1 MPKYFKKIFS
11 VVLAAV
17 LLITA
22 TAPSGAIAASKP
34 GRPSFKVVKRAKK
47 SVTLKINKTKNA
59 TGYQIFIA
67 NSKHGKYKQTAAS
80 RIRKVQITKLKKD
93 KVYSVKARAF
103 KTVGYHITYGKFS
116 KIVKIDKFGKKPKPE
131 AQEPDITETPAPD
144 VTETPVPGTTDEPV
158 PGVTETPAPGE
169 TGEPVPGVTEAPA
182 CTTNTPV
189 TDVAVVSISCG

>member
-1 MPKYFKKIFS
+1 MLKYFKKIFS

-17 LLITA
+17 LLVTA

-80 RIRKVQITKLKKD
+80 RIRTVKITKLKKD
-93 KVYSVKARAF
+93 KVYYVKARAF

-131 AQEPDITETPAPD
+131 AQEPDVTETPAPEA
-144 VTETPVPGTTDEPV
+144 TETPV
-158 PGVTETPAPGE
+158 PGVTETPLPEATGTPASGTSITPAPE
-169 TGEPVPGVTEAPA
+169 YI
-182 CTTNTPV
+182 TNTPAPDTTEKTPVPDV
-189 TDVAVVSISCG
+189 TPYP